1 MFKQHSPNEIL
12 ASLLFLTFLVL
23 FLIFGDLGKSRD
35 ISKDDEKQDSPES
48 DSDLETRALGD
59 YLVEIRRF
67 QIPKEGLTEDECED
81 KSALSFPGKE
91 LRVAVADGA
100 TESLFSDIWAEL
112 IVNRYVDLGAEL
124 FNPSSL
130 KSLSQTFFHKASKL
144 ISQMPD
150 TGHWSMYEKLEA
162 GSNVTLVAAD
172 FCDPETMQVLAV
184 GDSCIFW
191 RNREDGNIEMLPEL
205 SAEDFGVFPAS
216 ICNLEKTWQKLEPK
230 ILKKEIRLHNGFQ
243 AILCTDALACWLV
256 KELQKDPLAW
266 EKLFELSDSNSFA
279 QFIEAL
285 RSQKDIRNDDVT
297 LVLIKCHT
305 HQCQP
310 TARFSRTQA

>member
-1 MFKQHSPNEIL
+1 MFKEHSPTEIL
-12 ASLLFLTFLVL
+12 ASLILLIVFVL
-23 FLIFGDLGKSRD
+23 FLLFGDFGKGED
-35 ISKDDEKQDSPES
+35 TSKEDENQDSPES

-67 QIPKEGLTEDECED
+67 QIPKEGLTEAECED
-81 KSALSFPGKE
+81 KSALSSLGKE

-112 IVNRYVDLGAEL
+112 IVNSYVDLGAEL

-144 ISQMPD
+144 ISEMPD
-150 TGHWSMYEKLEA
+150 TRHWFMYEKLER
-162 GSNVTLVAAD
+162 GSHVTFVAAD
-172 FCDPETMQVLAV
+172 FCDSETMQVLAV

-191 RNREDGNIEMLPEL
+191 RNREDGNMEMLPEL

-216 ICNLEKTWQKLEPK
+216 ICNLEKTWQNLEPK
-230 ILKKEIRLHNGFQ
+230 ILKKEIRLHNDFQ

-256 KELQKDPLAW
+256 KELQKDPLVW

-279 QFIEAL
+279 QFIETL
-285 RSQKDIRNDDVT
+285 RSQKEIRNDDVT
-297 LVLIKCHT
+297 LVSIKCHT
-305 HQCQP
+305 HPCQP